1 MADITGIKYPL
12 EIDERGG
19 LVIASDEE
27 LIAGHI
33 IQFLETEPLERV
45 MRKDYGTP
53 DFLFSSAQEVNSL
66 AADINRRLTQY
77 IPQASFRVEGS
88 LTDLGELQIDIYWQ
102 YNSIAQQPITVVFNQ

>member
-1 MADITGIKYPL
+1 MADITGIKFPL
-12 EIDERGG
+12 ELDGKGG

-33 IQFLETEPLERV
+33 IQFIETEPLERV
-45 MRKDYGTP
+45 MRRDYGTP
-53 DFLFSSAQEVNSL
+53 DFLFSSAQEINSL

-88 LTDLGELQIDIYWQ
+88 LTDLGELQVDVFWQ
-102 YNSIAQQPITVVFNQ
+102 YNSIDQDPITVVFNQ